1 MQNTFITCTTMTQT
15 DDTKRLTRGTV
26 NAEGK
31 VFWCY
36 GNGKERWYHPKLF
49 EILARNARLRF
60 AKYRQKHRQ
69 RLIQHNRKYYAQNLE
84 KRRKQNWQRRNQ
96 HGGAYRI
103 WGEIRQRC
111 LSPKNKSYPNY
122 GGRGITI
129 CDEWRSYAAFIADM
143 GARPSRDHT
152 IQRRDLNGNYNKSNC
167 FWGKILYNSV
177 KKRGQTL
184 NNDDFR

>member
-1 MQNTFITCTTMTQT
+1 
-15 DDTKRLTRGTV
+15 
-26 NAEGK
+26 
-31 VFWCY
+31 
-36 GNGKERWYHPKLF
+36 
-49 EILARNARLRF
+49 
-60 AKYRQKHRQ
+60 
-69 RLIQHNRKYYAQNLE
+69 
-84 KRRKQNWQRRNQ
+84 
-96 HGGAYRI
+96 
-103 WGEIRQRC
+103 

-143 GARPSRDHT
+143 GARPSLDHT

-184 NNDDFR
+184 NSDDLR